1 MRKQVAIV
9 FSVVMV
15 MACSQSQTPEQQAA
29 EAALSYY
36 NRLLEVYPDGFMAG
50 KVNFDSL
57 PSDYRRQL
65 VKATEQYVADMES
78 QHGGLQSVAI
88 SSNVGR
94 SDSTLRLTYAF
105 LLLSFRDSTQEE
117 ISVPMVERNG
127 EWLMK

>member
-1 MRKQVAIV
+1 
-9 FSVVMV
+9 
-15 MACSQSQTPEQQAA
+15 
-29 EAALSYY
+29 
-36 NRLLEVYPDGFMAG
+36 
-50 KVNFDSL
+50 
-57 PSDYRRQL
+57 
-65 VKATEQYVADMES
+65 MES